1 MKSVLIVA
9 LIGPGGYT
17 AKPIMDAFL
26 NNGFTDV
33 RVFDYQLERFSIGKD
48 LMQRKLIHEAT
59 QMKPDLVWM
68 QIQGSDV
75 IDVETFQSLQSIA
88 FTVNFTFDIRT
99 NEQTQWLYNLV
110 PHIGLVC
117 FSNLEDVEECN
128 RRGYNNAMVLQSSA
142 DPDVYK
148 PAEGVR
154 RKGVVFVGNN
164 FCNTN
169 MEFPL
174 SKERAAMV
182 EFLQKEFPDDFKVY
196 GNNWDGSKLIGQKEE
211 VEIYQSAAI
220 VINHNNF
227 NHTSYTSDRLWRA
240 MFCGALCLTKYFKGI
255 EKLFT
260 RGLHLDWWNTFDEL
274 KEKITY
280 YLSNLGNAA
289 LIGGSVGIQHV
300 LDNHTWSCRV
310 KEMMTFIENLKPTI
324 EDNRDGCT
332 KHGAH
337 VIDGKIPEPLD
348 QHLDGRTCDCGRLLW
363 KWTECECGNKEY
375 QLRAQENI

>member
-1 MKSVLIVA
+1 MKSVLIAA

-33 RVFDYQLERFSIGKD
+33 RVFDYQLNRFSIGKD

-59 QMKPDLVWM
+59 QMKPDIIWC
-68 QIQGSDV
+68 QIQGSDI
-75 IDVETFQSLQSIA
+75 IDLETWQALQRIA
-88 FTVNFTFDIRT
+88 FVVNFTFDIRT

-128 RRGYNNAMVLQSSA
+128 RRGYKNVMCLQSSA

-148 PAEGVR
+148 PKEGVK
-154 RKGVVFVGNN
+154 RKGVVFIGNN

-255 EKLFT
+255 EKLLLVGVEIDVWFKI
-260 RGLHLDWWNTFDEL
+260 DEL
-274 KEKITY
+274 KEKVSY
-280 YLSNLGNAA
+280 YLDHADVTEQMGYRGMLSAKRE
-289 LIGGSVGIQHV
+289 
-300 LDNHTWSCRV
+300 HTWSSRV

-375 QLRAQENI
+375 QLRAKENI